1 MARHK
6 LISDTSV
13 LNAVLAIFGQEGSKG
28 VSFGTVGKV
37 TGLAPATLVQ
47 RFVSRD
53 AMFAMAIAQGWALA
67 TEALERCEAAM
78 APNGQNA
85 VAMLKQL
92 GDSIEKLPLS
102 ALLTASQPNP
112 VLRAKASDWRRA
124 VEASLIGRIQKG
136 QGPIEEN
143 AAAVF
148 AAWQG
153 RMMWQGTE
161 GGDFRL
167 RSILK
172 KKQA

>member
-1 MARHK
+1 
-6 LISDTSV
+6 
-13 LNAVLAIFGQEGSKG
+13 
-28 VSFGTVGKV
+28 
-37 TGLAPATLVQ
+37 
-47 RFVSRD
+47 
-53 AMFAMAIAQGWALA
+53 
-67 TEALERCEAAM
+67 M

-92 GDSIEKLPLS
+92 GDAIEKLPLS